1 MEKLVRKITSGKQ
14 ITLPPS
20 FCKEHHLE
28 AGELVAMYVKEGVLF
43 VEPYQEKSKA
53 VKKLEELFAKSPV
66 DFHNIAEDSLLYEI
80 GREIGRSR
88 EAKSKQET
96 K

>member
-1 MEKLVRKITSGKQ
+1 MEKVIRKITSGKQ

-53 VKKLEELFAKSPV
+53 VKKLEKLFAETPEGFQDIS
-66 DFHNIAEDSLLYEI
+66 EDVLLNDI
-80 GREIGRSR
+80 DRERTAIRY
-88 EAKSKQET
+88 AKLRQET